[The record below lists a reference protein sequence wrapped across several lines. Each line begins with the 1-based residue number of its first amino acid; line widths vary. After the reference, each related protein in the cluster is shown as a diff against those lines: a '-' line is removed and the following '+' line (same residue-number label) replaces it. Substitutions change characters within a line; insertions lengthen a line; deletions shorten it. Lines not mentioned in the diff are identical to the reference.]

1 MFQEKRKNMNKIM
14 LKDGTTYE
22 IAEGTGIHKIIIA
35 SNTYDEIEGIEKAF
49 SKTGNLETVKFLSND
64 EVTGEYE
71 NLKLMSNVFDNVRTE
86 DEKVIIEIGLR
97 EMTDMEVMIDNIQKE
112 QEIQDAAIADL
123 GDAVSD
129 ITPEEEQTW

>member
-1 MFQEKRKNMNKIM
+1 MAINKIV

-22 IAEGTGIHKIIIA
+22 IAEGTGIQKIVISLNA
-35 SNTYDEIEGIEKAF
+35 YDEVEGIEKSF
-49 SKTGNLETVKFLSND
+49 SKTGNLETVKFLSDD

-97 EMTDMEVMIDNIQKE
+97 EMTDMEVMIDKIQKE

-129 ITPEEEQTW
+129 ITPEE

>member
-1 MFQEKRKNMNKIM
+1 M

-22 IAEGTGIHKIIIA
+22 IAEGTGIQKIVIA
-35 SNTYDEIEGIEKAF
+35 SNTYNEIEGIEKAF
-49 SKTGNLETVKFLSND
+49 SKIGNLETVKFLSDD

-97 EMTDMEVMIDNIQKE
+97 EMTDMEVMIDKIQKE

-129 ITPEEEQTW
+129 ITPEEE

>member
-1 MFQEKRKNMNKIM
+1 MAINKIV

-22 IAEGTGIHKIIIA
+22 IAEGTGIQKIVISLNA
-35 SNTYDEIEGIEKAF
+35 YDEVEGIEKAF
-49 SKTGNLETVKFLSND
+49 SKTGNLETVKFLSD
-64 EVTGEYE
+64 
-71 NLKLMSNVFDNVRTE
+71 DNVRTE

-97 EMTDMEVMIDNIQKE
+97 EMTDMEVMIDKIQKE

-129 ITPEEEQTW
+129 ITPEEE

>member
-1 MFQEKRKNMNKIM
+1 MAINKIV

-22 IAEGTGIHKIIIA
+22 IAEGTGIQKIVISLNA
-35 SNTYDEIEGIEKAF
+35 YDEVEGIEKAF
-49 SKTGNLETVKFLSND
+49 SKTGNLETVKFLSDD
-64 EVTGEYE
+64 EV
-71 NLKLMSNVFDNVRTE
+71 SNVFDNVRTE

-97 EMTDMEVMIDNIQKE
+97 EMTDMEVMIDKIQKE

-129 ITPEEEQTW
+129 ITPEEE

>member
-129 ITPEEEQTW
+129 ITPEEE

>member
-1 MFQEKRKNMNKIM
+1 MNKIM

-49 SKTGNLETVKFLSND
+49 LKTGNLETVKFLSND

-71 NLKLMSNVFDNVRTE
+71 NLKLMSNVFNNVRTE

-129 ITPEEEQTW
+129 ITPEEE

>member
-1 MFQEKRKNMNKIM
+1 MAINKIV

-22 IAEGTGIHKIIIA
+22 IAEGTGIQKIVISLNA
-35 SNTYDEIEGIEKAF
+35 YDEVEGIEKSF
-49 SKTGNLETVKFLSND
+49 SKTGNLETVKFLSDD

-97 EMTDMEVMIDNIQKE
+97 EMTDMEVMIDKIQKE

-129 ITPEEEQTW
+129 ITPEEE

>member
-1 MFQEKRKNMNKIM
+1 MAINKIV

-22 IAEGTGIHKIIIA
+22 IAEGTGIQKIVISLNA
-35 SNTYDEIEGIEKAF
+35 YDEVEGIEKAF
-49 SKTGNLETVKFLSND
+49 SKTGNLETVKFLSDD

-86 DEKVIIEIGLR
+86 DEKDIIEIGLG
-97 EMTDMEVMIDNIQKE
+97 EMTDMEVMIDKIQKE

-129 ITPEEEQTW
+129 ITPEEE